1 MRVLA
6 FGSYDADRHP
16 RVAVLLDGLRELG
29 ADVDVCNVPLTLDT
43 ADRVKILRQPWRLPL
58 LALTILGTWLRLARR
73 ARALPKPDAVLVG
86 YLGHFDVLLARRLFP
101 RTPIV
106 HDMLIFA
113 ADTAK
118 DRGAGGLKQTLLRR
132 LDAAAIKASDVIV
145 VDTDEHLA
153 MLPDARRA
161 DGLVVPVGAPRAWLG
176 PLQQHEGPLRVVF
189 FGLYTPLQAA
199 PVIGEALSLLPA
211 GRVLVTMIGTGQ
223 DLTATRALATGPDVT
238 WVDWVS
244 PAELPAVV
252 RDHDVC
258 LGIFAAEGKGTRV
271 VPNKVYQGAA
281 AGCAVVTSDTPPQR
295 RALGDA
301 GCFVAPGDPAALAA
315 ALLALADDPAL
326 LLVKRTAART
336 LAEQSFLP
344 AAAAAPLYDRLLREG
359 TA

>member
-29 ADVDVCNVPLTLDT
+29 VEVDVCNVPLKLDT
-43 ADRVKILRQPWRLPL
+43 ADRVKVLKQPWRLPL
-58 LALTILGTWLRLARR
+58 LALTILRTWLQLALR
-73 ARALPKPDAVLVG
+73 ARKLPAPDAVLVG
-86 YLGHFDVLLARRLFP
+86 YLGHFDVLLARRLFR
-101 RTPIV
+101 RTTIV

-118 DRGAGGLKQTLLRR
+118 DRGAGGLKQQLLRR

-153 MLPDARRA
+153 MLPAARLV
-161 DGLVVPVGAPRAWLG
+161 DGLVVPVGAPKAWLG
-176 PLQQHEGPLRVVF
+176 PLAVHDGPLKVVF

-199 PVIGEALSLLPA
+199 PVIGEALALLPP
-211 GRVLVTMIGTGQ
+211 GRVAVTMIGMGQ
-223 DLTATRALATGPDVT
+223 DLAATKALAGTADVT
-238 WVDWVS
+238 WVDWVT
-244 PAELPAVV
+244 PADLPPLV
-252 RDHDVC
+252 RDQDVC

-281 AGCAVVTSDTPPQR
+281 AGCAVVTSDTAPQR

-301 GCFVAPGDPAALAA
+301 GCFVTPGDPQALAA
-315 ALLALADDPAL
+315 ALLELADDRDL
-326 LLVKRTAART
+326 LLTKRRAARS
-336 LAEQSFLP
+336 LAEASFLP
-344 AAAAAPLYDRLLREG
+344 AAAAAPLYAKL
-359 TA
+359 ASS